1 MFRSLTCAP
10 TSVCSMS
17 SSTSSTILPCPPPS
31 SSFFH
36 SGALSPR
43 LRLLPALQLL
53 VLGSLVSLTGPP
65 NTTYNPRQRIS
76 RPRQQ
81 PPVAQPITSWLT
93 AFFFC
98 GHGTKTLANTGSR
111 HDPSS
116 SSGSRQGLKLLLRP
130 PATGTA
136 SSDASRSTPLTADP
150 SVRKLTLSQVPNQAS

>member
-17 SSTSSTILPCPPPS
+17 SSTSSTILPCPPTS

-93 AFFFC
+93 AFFFAATAQRPWQTQAA
-98 GHGTKTLANTGSR
+98 GTTQAPPPAAGR
-111 HDPSS
+111 DSS
-116 SSGSRQGLKLLLRP
+116 SSSAPPP
-130 PATGTA
+130 PAQPA
-136 SSDASRSTPLTADP
+136 ATPQEARHLQP
-150 SVRKLTLSQVPNQAS
+150 TLR